1 MFYGPQWN
9 TTAGARIP
17 RNRPYHVVDE
27 GTTDIPDKLYRFE
40 VRTVDTGELVY
51 IARRKVG
58 AYCTA
63 RRLRLQGIQTNIF
76 LGTWE
81 RV

>member
-1 MFYGPQWN
+1 MARSGTPPRAPTFPATAR
-9 TTAGARIP
+9 TTWSRAVSRIF
-17 RNRPYHVVDE
+17 
-27 GTTDIPDKLYRFE
+27 PDKMYRFE
-40 VRTVDTGELVY
+40 VRTADTDELVY
-51 IARRKVG
+51 IARSKVG
-58 AYCTA
+58 AYGTA

>member
-1 MFYGPQWN
+1 M
-9 TTAGARIP
+9 
-17 RNRPYHVVDE
+17 VDE
-27 GTTDIPDKLYRFE
+27 GTTHIPDKMYRFE
-40 VRTVDTGELVY
+40 VHAADTGELVH
-51 IARRKVG
+51 IADTKDSTYSTV
-58 AYCTA
+58 